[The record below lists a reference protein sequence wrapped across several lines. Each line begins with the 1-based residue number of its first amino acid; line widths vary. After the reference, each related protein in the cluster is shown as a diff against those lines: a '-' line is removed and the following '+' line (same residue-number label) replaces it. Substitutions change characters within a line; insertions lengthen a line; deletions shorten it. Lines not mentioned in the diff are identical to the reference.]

1 MILRLVERRTQP
13 SPLGAAWDAEGF
25 RTGLAA
31 RLAAALGL
39 PDWGC
44 DVVLVDDDIMAGL
57 NEEFRRVPGVT
68 DVLSF
73 SYLQGAG
80 SGEAVLKRGQGHA
93 CSDLWLDSLA
103 TEQENGQTQVVGEV
117 VLAPRFIVDRCEKKS
132 WPENHEIPLL
142 VVHGILHILGWD
154 HEDDGETSAMR
165 KVEAEVL
172 AAEGLPHPLMER
184 S

>member
-1 MILRLVERRTQP
+1 M
-13 SPLGAAWDAEGF
+13 LG
-25 RTGLAA
+25 R
-31 RLAAALGL
+31 

-44 DVVLVDDDIMAGL
+44 DVVLVDDGIMAGL
-57 NEEFRRVPGVT
+57 NEEFRNVPGVT

-93 CSDLWLDSLA
+93 FSDLWLDSLV
-103 TEQENGQTQVVGEV
+103 TEEESGQTQVVGEV
-117 VLAPRFIVDRCEKKS
+117 VLAPRFIVDRCGEKN

-154 HEDDGETSAMR
+154 HEGERETAAMR
-165 KVEAEVL
+165 NVEAEIL
-172 AAEGLPHPLMER
+172 AVEGLPHPLLER